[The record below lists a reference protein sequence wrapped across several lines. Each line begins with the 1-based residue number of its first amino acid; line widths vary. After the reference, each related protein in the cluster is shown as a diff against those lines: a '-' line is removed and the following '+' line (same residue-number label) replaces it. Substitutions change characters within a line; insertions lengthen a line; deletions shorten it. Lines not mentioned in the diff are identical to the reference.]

1 MTRIK
6 KTRHGNTNI
15 LKLHELKE
23 KCVNFYKT
31 PKHELTREKI
41 HDTTRKKHESD
52 TDTRIAK
59 STHNSRD
66 DVSQVD

>member
-1 MTRIK
+1 M
-6 KTRHGNTNI
+6 NI

-41 HDTTRKKHESD
+41 HDTTREKHEHD
-52 TDTRIAK
+52 TDTRIAR
-59 STHNSRD
+59 STCND
-66 DVSQVD
+66 GLM